1 MEFGILKVGIL
12 KFNIFMKN
20 IITQFSRLFVGILF
34 IISGL
39 IKLNDPVG
47 FSYKLG
53 EYFSE
58 PVFNMPFL
66 EPFALGLSIF
76 LVILEVVLGVMLLVG
91 YKTKTTIWSL
101 LLLIVFFTFLTFYSA
116 YFDVVKD
123 CGCFGDA
130 LHLTPWESFTKD
142 VVLLFFILILFF
154 NQKLIKPLFTTQK
167 TNFTVYVSVV
177 LCAFMAVWVLNHNPI
192 KDFRPYKVGTNI
204 EKAMEIPE
212 GAPKSVVEMIFIY
225 KVNGVDKEF
234 TEKDLMN
241 IPEGATFVDRKDKV
255 ISEGYVPP
263 IHDFTMTKDDSDYK
277 EELLKEPKLLI
288 FVTYDLTLSNP
299 DGLKKLEK
307 LNQDA
312 KAKGYKVIA
321 MTASGTD
328 VIEKTKKEYGL
339 NVDFYFC
346 DATALKTV
354 ERANPSIVVV
364 QNGTI
369 VQKVHYNDI
378 QDLIL

>member
-1 MEFGILKVGIL
+1 
-12 KFNIFMKN
+12 MKN
-20 IITQFSRLFVGILF
+20 IITQFSRLFVGVLF

-47 FSYKLG
+47 FSYKLA

-66 EPFALGLSIF
+66 EPLALGLAIF

-91 YKTKTTIWSL
+91 YKAKTTIWAL

-130 LHLTPWESFTKD
+130 LHLTPWQSFTKD
-142 VVLLFFILILFF
+142 VVLLFFILILFI
-154 NQKLIKPLFTTQK
+154 NQKLVKPLFSNTV
-167 TNFTVYVSVV
+167 TNAITIVSVT
-177 LCAFMAVWVLNHNPI
+177 LSAIMAYWVLNHNPI

-204 EKAMEIPE
+204 EKGMEIPE
-212 GAPKSVVEMIFIY
+212 GAPKSVVEMVFIY

-255 ISEGYVPP
+255 ITEGYVPP

-277 EELLKEPKLLI
+277 AELLKLPKLLI
-288 FVTYDLTLSNP
+288 FVTYDLALSNP
-299 DGLKKLEK
+299 DGMKKLAK
-307 LNQDA
+307 VTADA

-321 MTASGTD
+321 MTASGAEE
-328 VIEKTKKEYGL
+328 IAKAKKEYNL
-339 NVDFYFC
+339 DLDFYFC

-354 ERANPSIVVV
+354 ERANPSIVVLH
-364 QNGTI
+364 NGTV
-369 VQKVHYNDI
+369 VQKVHYNDVD
-378 QDLIL
+378 DLKLSDVAYGI

>member
-1 MEFGILKVGIL
+1 
-12 KFNIFMKN
+12 MKN
-20 IITQFSRLFVGILF
+20 IITQFSRLFVGVLF

-47 FSYKLG
+47 FSYKLA

-66 EPFALGLSIF
+66 EPLALGLAIF

-91 YKTKTTIWSL
+91 YKSKLTIWFL
-101 LLLIVFFTFLTFYSA
+101 LLLIIFFTFLTFYSA

-130 LHLTPWESFTKD
+130 LHLTPWQSFTKD
-142 VVLLFFILILFF
+142 IVLLFFILILFI
-154 NQKLIKPLFTTQK
+154 NKKLVKPLFLNK
-167 TNFTVYVSVV
+167 NVTNIITLASIV
-177 LCAFMAVWVLNHNPI
+177 LCVFMAVWVLNHNPI

-204 EKAMEIPE
+204 EKGMEIPE

-234 TEKDLMN
+234 TEKDLAN

-255 ISEGYVPP
+255 ITEGYIPP
-263 IHDFTMTKDDSDYK
+263 IHDFTMVKDDSDYK

-288 FVTYDLTLSNP
+288 FVTYDLALSHP
-299 DGLKKLEK
+299 EGMKKLEGLSK
-307 LNQDA
+307 AA

-321 MTASGTD
+321 MTASGAD
-328 VIEKTKKEYGL
+328 EIAKAKKQYGL
-339 NVDFYFC
+339 DVDFYFC

-369 VQKVHYNDI
+369 IQKVHYNDTD
-378 QDLIL
+378 DLKL

>member
-1 MEFGILKVGIL
+1 
-12 KFNIFMKN
+12 MKN
-20 IITQFSRLFVGILF
+20 IITQFSRLFVGVLF

-47 FSYKLG
+47 FSYKLA

-66 EPFALGLSIF
+66 EPLALGLAIF

-91 YKTKTTIWSL
+91 YKSKLTIWAL

-130 LHLTPWESFTKD
+130 LHLTPWQSFSKD
-142 VVLLFFILILFF
+142 IVLLFFILILFI
-154 NQKLIKPLFTTQK
+154 NKKLAKPLFSNPV
-167 TNFTVYVSVV
+167 TNIITYASVV
-177 LCAFMAVWVLNHNPI
+177 LCIFMAVWVLNHNPI

-204 EKAMEIPE
+204 EKGMEIPE

-234 TEKDLMN
+234 AEKDLGN
-241 IPEGATFVDRKDKV
+241 IPAGATFVDRKDKV
-255 ISEGYVPP
+255 ITEGYVPP
-263 IHDFTMTKDDSDYK
+263 IHDFTMVKDDSDYK
-277 EELLKEPKLLI
+277 DELLKEPKLLV

-299 DGLKKLEK
+299 DGMKKLESLSK
-307 LNQDA
+307 EA
-312 KAKGYKVIA
+312 KTKGYKVIG
-321 MTASGTD
+321 MTASGAD
-328 VIEKTKKEYGL
+328 EIAKVKKQYRL
-339 NVDFYFC
+339 DVDFYFC
-346 DATALKTV
+346 DATALKTI
-354 ERANPSIVVV
+354 ERANPSIVVL
-364 QNGTI
+364 QKGTVI
-369 VQKVHYNDI
+369 QKVHYNDI
-378 QDLIL
+378 KDLKL